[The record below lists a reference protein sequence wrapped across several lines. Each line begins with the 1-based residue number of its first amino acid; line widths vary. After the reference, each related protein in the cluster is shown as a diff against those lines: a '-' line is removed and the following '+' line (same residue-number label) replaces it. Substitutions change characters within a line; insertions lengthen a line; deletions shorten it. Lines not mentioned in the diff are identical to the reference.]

1 MPCTY
6 SEKWAVTSYF
16 HSCVR
21 VPIIT
26 HTENKDSPAIA
37 TNPGILTNAYSCA
50 FLLLPG
56 YPRFFPGKVKQNS
69 HNLTCFSLPQHP
81 YTPNHAG
88 MTKRLTPQQKKD
100 RKPALR
106 ACTFCHSKHLQCS
119 NTRPCQNCIKR
130 NIAHECKDMMR
141 KRAKYMAPADS
152 DTQSE
157 TPATV
162 DQSFFE
168 PMLLKEDISQLIGY
182 GVSPKMEATHSINT
196 FHDHNDSPNST
207 PSTNATNFNSNFLNQ
222 EYMMLGDLIS
232 KPSSPS
238 SFEIAS
244 AAPPLV
250 SPNFLSEV
258 ENENKTRPFIFLGN
272 VKDEDSRSQE
282 LNFDMSLVGKPQYV
296 SPLISHHIYQT
307 VQDIYSNKIIN
318 FDYPLSY
325 HSLTH
330 FLKSRFS
337 FHDKDLSPEERA
349 KKRNNLLIILRL
361 IASYRPTFISAHKS
375 LFQPFDFQFLEMS
388 FQRCLL
394 DYENLSRLNASPT
407 IIWRRTGEIVSMS
420 NDLVNLLGLSISDV
434 LSKRTFIM
442 ELMYDDESIVEYFR
456 LFKSVAVGNL
466 HLTINTRCKLIKRS
480 SGDTQS
486 IANTNTLLQDFDFI
500 EFCCV
505 WTVKRDLFDLP
516 MVLVGQF
523 LPVLPTRDG
532 LRAY

>member
-1 MPCTY
+1 
-6 SEKWAVTSYF
+6 
-16 HSCVR
+16 
-21 VPIIT
+21 
-26 HTENKDSPAIA
+26 
-37 TNPGILTNAYSCA
+37 
-50 FLLLPG
+50 
-56 YPRFFPGKVKQNS
+56 
-69 HNLTCFSLPQHP
+69 
-81 YTPNHAG
+81 
-88 MTKRLTPQQKKD
+88 
-100 RKPALR
+100 
-106 ACTFCHSKHLQCS
+106 
-119 NTRPCQNCIKR
+119 
-130 NIAHECKDMMR
+130 
-141 KRAKYMAPADS
+141 MAPVDS
-152 DTQSE
+152 DGASE
-157 TPATV
+157 TPAV
-162 DQSFFE
+162 SDQSFFE
-168 PMLLKEDISQLIGY
+168 PMIPKDLMVPAHHNQHHTQHSAYRL
-182 GVSPKMEATHSINT
+182 SPKLEHSNSINT
-196 FHDHNDSPNST
+196 FHDHAHDSPNST
-207 PSTNATNFNSNFLNQ
+207 PSTNTTNFNSNFLNQ

-232 KPSSPS
+232 KPSSPL
-238 SFEIAS
+238 SFDVTTAP
-244 AAPPLV
+244 PPLV
-250 SPNFLSEV
+250 SPSFLSEIET
-258 ENENKTRPFIFLGN
+258 ENRTRPFISLGD
-272 VKDEDSRSQE
+272 VKDDESRSQE
-282 LNFDMSLVGKPQYV
+282 LNFEMPLLDKPQYV

-307 VQDIYSNKIIN
+307 VQDIYSNKVIN

-337 FHDKDLSPEERA
+337 FLNSELSAEERA
-349 KKRNNLLIILRL
+349 KKRSNLLIILKL

-420 NDLVNLLGLSISDV
+420 NDLVNILGLSISDI

-480 SGDTQS
+480 TADTRN
-486 IANTNTLLQDFDFI
+486 IANTNTQLQDCDFI

-516 MVLVGQF
+516 MVIVGQF

-532 LRAY
+532 MRTY

>member
-1 MPCTY
+1 
-6 SEKWAVTSYF
+6 
-16 HSCVR
+16 
-21 VPIIT
+21 
-26 HTENKDSPAIA
+26 
-37 TNPGILTNAYSCA
+37 
-50 FLLLPG
+50 
-56 YPRFFPGKVKQNS
+56 
-69 HNLTCFSLPQHP
+69 
-81 YTPNHAG
+81 
-88 MTKRLTPQQKKD
+88 
-100 RKPALR
+100 
-106 ACTFCHSKHLQCS
+106 
-119 NTRPCQNCIKR
+119 
-130 NIAHECKDMMR
+130 
-141 KRAKYMAPADS
+141 MAPAEQGGLS
-152 DTQSE
+152 DAPSPGE
-157 TPATV
+157 RP
-162 DQSFFE
+162 FFDLHRDDLVH
-168 PMLLKEDISQLIGY
+168 PMPFA
-182 GVSPKMEATHSINT
+182 PKLEHSHSIST
-196 FHDHNDSPNST
+196 FQDHTNDLPNST
-207 PSTNATNFNSNFLNQ
+207 PSTNTTNFNSNFLNQ

-232 KPSSPS
+232 KPLSPL
-238 SFEIAS
+238 SFDITT

-250 SPNFLSEV
+250 SPNFLAEV
-258 ENENKTRPFIFLGN
+258 ESESKTRPFISLGN
-272 VKDEDSRSQE
+272 VRDDESRSNE
-282 LNFDMSLVGKPQYV
+282 FNFDPSLVDKPQYV
-296 SPLISHHIYQT
+296 SPLVSHHIYQT

-337 FHDKDLSPEERA
+337 FSGDLPPEEKAR
-349 KKRNNLLIILRL
+349 KRSNLLIILRL

-394 DYENLSRLNASPT
+394 DYESLSRLNASPT

-466 HLTINTRCKLIKRS
+466 HLTINTRCKLIKKP
-480 SGDTQS
+480 SGDTRS
-486 IANTNTLLQDFDFI
+486 IANTNTQLQDYDFI

-516 MVLVGQF
+516 MVIVGQF

-532 LRAY
+532 MRTY